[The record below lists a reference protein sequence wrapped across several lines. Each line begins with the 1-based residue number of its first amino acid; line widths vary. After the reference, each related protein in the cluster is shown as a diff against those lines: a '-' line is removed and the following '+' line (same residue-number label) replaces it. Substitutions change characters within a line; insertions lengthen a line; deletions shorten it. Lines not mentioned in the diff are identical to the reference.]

1 MASEDKFPTVRD
13 VRDQLSALIERGFG
27 DLPCLILVV
36 PDSTLQAIAR
46 ASGNQPSCGAL
57 MIEFDAKNGRL
68 PVSLI
73 SADRLQ
79 GANTSSSVN

>member
-1 MASEDKFPTVRD
+1 MASEDKFPTIRD
-13 VRDQLSALIERGFG
+13 MRDQLATLVERGFG
-27 DLPCLILVV
+27 DLPCQVLVV
-36 PDSTLQAIAR
+36 PDSTLQAIAK
-46 ASGNQPSCGAL
+46 ASGNPPDCGAL
-57 MIEFDAKNGRL
+57 MIEFNAKNGRL